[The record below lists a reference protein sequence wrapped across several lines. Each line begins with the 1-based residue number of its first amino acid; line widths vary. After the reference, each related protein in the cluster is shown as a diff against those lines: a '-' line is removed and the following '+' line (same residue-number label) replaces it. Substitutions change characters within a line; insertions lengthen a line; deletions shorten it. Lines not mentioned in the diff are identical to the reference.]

1 LEFFSFS
8 HGLSLQVKTTAQL
21 DAALSFLATTGS
33 ENLDLN
39 KFEEAC
45 GVGMIHRTLVS
56 YIKLIQLLWVGKS
69 VFNFMHICTGV
80 EVSREDISRAVNE
93 VFEENKA
100 SILELR
106 YRTNGICSIS
116 PSNGFS

>member
-1 LEFFSFS
+1 
-8 HGLSLQVKTTAQL
+8 
-21 DAALSFLATTGS
+21 
-33 ENLDLN
+33 
-39 KFEEAC
+39 
-45 GVGMIHRTLVS
+45 
-56 YIKLIQLLWVGKS
+56 
-69 VFNFMHICTGV
+69 MHICTGV